1 MDTNKFNEA
10 MIAASIRAKDTG
22 EKCYVFRIPP
32 DDERLYVASTQEIE
46 RYPGNAH
53 AIHGSWVRSLF
64 RSVTRQKGYRGRTE
78 SELLPTSYSEP
89 AERGCGVRART
100 VLARA
105 RHC

>member
-32 DDERLYVASTQEIE
+32 DDERLYVASTQEID

-53 AIHGSWVRSLF
+53 EILGECYPGGRMIDY
-64 RSVTRQKGYRGRTE
+64 RSVGGK
-78 SELLPTSYSEP
+78 P
-89 AERGCGVRART
+89 
-100 VLARA
+100 
-105 RHC
+105 